1 MNDKMSDFEI
11 DAYMRF
17 TMQDL
22 LLQQLFVQFAKITD
36 DPEGVLSNAEAAL
49 VNVMASIKPP
59 ASGIEDKHIRLL
71 QIQREHGPELV
82 RDFFR
87 KARRN
92 LAKP

>member
-1 MNDKMSDFEI
+1 MSEEMSNFEI

-22 LLQQLFVQFAKITD
+22 LLQQLFVQFANITD
-36 DPEGVLSNAEAAL
+36 DPEGVLSDAEAAL
-49 VNVMASIKPP
+49 VNVMASIRPP

-71 QIQREHGPELV
+71 QIQREHGPDLV

-87 KARRN
+87 KARGN
-92 LAKP
+92 LAKQ